1 MSLLNDSDKKWAS
14 LLFVQDGAQRRVVE
28 VPLGM
33 ADVGDLVEYIVPEGE
48 EPAAG
53 FADTIMGTRLGLV
66 LKKMDCERFGNDW
79 SCVTE
84 LAKILY
90 GKSVFHPGWSRPE
103 PKEA

>member
-33 ADVGDLVEYIVPEGE
+33 ADVGDLVEY
-48 EPAAG
+48 
-53 FADTIMGTRLGLV
+53 DTPDAKVSTKLGLV
-66 LKKMDCERFGNDW
+66 VKKMDCERFGNDW

-84 LAKILY
+84 LAQIY
-90 GKSVFHPGWSRPE
+90 RGKSVFHPGWSRPE
-103 PKEA
+103 LEKE